1 MYAAT
6 SGDDRLVYDAPGEY
20 AGLVND
26 PLGHIDSM
34 AIGIMKTNIERV
46 RVKNDATLYLTF
58 IIAGFTASQAEQD
71 DGRWYL
77 DFEDV

>member
-1 MYAAT
+1 
-6 SGDDRLVYDAPGEY
+6 
-20 AGLVND
+20 
-26 PLGHIDSM
+26 M

-58 IIAGFTASQAEQD
+58 IIAGFVDSQPEQD